1 VEKGGAADKAGIE
14 VSDVILEFDGKAVNS
29 ASDLPRIVAATK
41 PGSSVTVELWRK
53 GAAKQVSVVIAKMA
67 DEKVLAQESRKHPD
81 ELGETISRLGLVVS
95 ELTAEQS
102 QELQVSGG
110 LLIQDVKG
118 SAARAA
124 GLNRGDVVLAIGN
137 VPIRSLKQFNQV
149 LKQVP
154 QGRNVALLIR
164 RGEVVSYIAIKL
176 DEKSARIRAL
186 RKRRIRRDF
195 YLEPHA
201 ANT

>member
-1 VEKGGAADKAGIE
+1 
-14 VSDVILEFDGKAVNS
+14 
-29 ASDLPRIVAATK
+29 
-41 PGSSVTVELWRK
+41 
-53 GAAKQVSVVIAKMA
+53 
-67 DEKVLAQESRKHPD
+67 
-81 ELGETISRLGLVVS
+81 
-95 ELTAEQS
+95 
-102 QELQVSGG
+102 LQVSGG

-176 DEKSARIRAL
+176 DEK
-186 RKRRIRRDF
+186 
-195 YLEPHA
+195 
-201 ANT
+201 